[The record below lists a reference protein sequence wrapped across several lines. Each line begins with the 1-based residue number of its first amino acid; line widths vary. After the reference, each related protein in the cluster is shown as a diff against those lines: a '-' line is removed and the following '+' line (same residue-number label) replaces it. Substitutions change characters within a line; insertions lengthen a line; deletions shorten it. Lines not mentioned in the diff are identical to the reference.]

1 MTLCHVCWRRR
12 GGDRAIEDEVDRP
25 WVIAKDGMRLVVGS
39 IWRGTTGGGA
49 KACSTIEE
57 EAVVRDDR

>member
-1 MTLCHVCWRRR
+1 MGNSKGRDEI
-12 GGDRAIEDEVDRP
+12 GGGKHMAWDDR
-25 WVIAKDGMRLVVGS
+25 
-39 IWRGTTGGGA
+39 GGA